1 MILPD
6 IFLWKYPEKRA
17 TLYLK
22 EVKIMAVIFQQK
34 HEKAVAKVIE
44 IPCEQIAP
52 NPYQPRQEFERS
64 DLISL
69 ASSIKNDGILQP
81 LSVRKKGDGYEL
93 IAGERRLRAAILAG
107 LTTVPCIVSEMSDRN
122 SALMSLVENIQRKDL
137 GFFEEADAIARLID
151 FYGMTQEDAA
161 LRLGYAQSTL
171 ANKLRLRK
179 LSDEERRLIT
189 EYGLTERHARALLR
203 LDDPNKRISVINQAG
218 RRKLNVESTERLID
232 SMIEYDKYKERIRK
246 GSAIFRDLRLFMNTV
261 NKAVE
266 TMQIAGVDVNVD
278 KKQSEDF
285 LEYHIRVPLNK

>member
-1 MILPD
+1 MI
-6 IFLWKYPEKRA
+6 F
-17 TLYLK
+17 TK

-34 HEKAVAKVIE
+34 REKTVAKVVE

-52 NPYQPRQEFERS
+52 NPYQPRQEFDRTE
-64 DLISL
+64 LMSL
-69 ASSIKNDGILQP
+69 AASIKTDGILQP
-81 LSVRKKGDGYEL
+81 LSVRKAGDGYEL

-107 LTTVPCIVSEMSDRN
+107 LEAVPCIVSEMSDRN

-161 LRLGYAQSTL
+161 LRLGYAQSAL
-171 ANKLRLRK
+171 ANKRRLRK
-179 LSDEERRLIT
+179 LSADERRLIT

-203 LDDPNKRISVINQAG
+203 LDDPEKRISVINQAG

>member
-1 MILPD
+1 MI
-6 IFLWKYPEKRA
+6 F
-17 TLYLK
+17 TK

-34 HEKAVAKVIE
+34 REKTVAKVVE

-52 NPYQPRQEFERS
+52 NPYQPRQEFDRTE
-64 DLISL
+64 LMSL
-69 ASSIKNDGILQP
+69 AASIKTDGILQP
-81 LSVRKKGDGYEL
+81 LSVRKSGDGYEL

-107 LTTVPCIVSEMSDRN
+107 LEAVPCIVSEMSDRN

-179 LSDEERRLIT
+179 LSSDERRLIT

-203 LDDPNKRISVINQAG
+203 LDDPEKRISVINQAG

>member
-1 MILPD
+1 MI
-6 IFLWKYPEKRA
+6 F
-17 TLYLK
+17 TK

-34 HEKAVAKVIE
+34 REKTVAKVVE

-52 NPYQPRQEFERS
+52 NPYQPRQEFDRTE
-64 DLISL
+64 LMSL
-69 ASSIKNDGILQP
+69 AASIKTDGILQP
-81 LSVRKKGDGYEL
+81 LSVRKAGDGYEL

-107 LTTVPCIVSEMSDRN
+107 LEAVPCIVSEMSDRN

-179 LSDEERRLIT
+179 LSADERRLIT
-189 EYGLTERHARALLR
+189 EYGLTERHARTLLR
-203 LDDPNKRISVINQAG
+203 LDDPEKRISVINQAG